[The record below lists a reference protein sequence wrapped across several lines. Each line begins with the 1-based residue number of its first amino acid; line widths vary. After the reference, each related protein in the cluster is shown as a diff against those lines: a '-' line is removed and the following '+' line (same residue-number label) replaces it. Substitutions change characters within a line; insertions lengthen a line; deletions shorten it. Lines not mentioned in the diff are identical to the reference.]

1 MEQLR
6 DSSSQMTWQ
15 NAATS
20 GQTSRR
26 AAALI
31 ATLGTQPEVV
41 TVALD
46 LLLAQGESI
55 QEVVVIHTARPRPT
69 KGPPDAE
76 PANLMI
82 RALAALEREFSG
94 RSHYASGNCACRYRP
109 LCLQIDGQPI
119 DDVHS
124 PHQARAVFSAIF
136 NEVQELKRQQLGIHL
151 SIAGGR
157 KSMSIYGMAAA
168 QLLFDSQDGLWH
180 LISSPEFEALSLMHP
195 RQPDDAQLVRI
206 PVLPISTVF
215 PGMVT
220 LLTSRDPLSV
230 LERKQ
235 DFAVMEEQ
243 RQRQEFLDS
252 LSRSEKLLVDALM
265 VAIVS
270 QNRSLSNSELA
281 RRLLQRPSIV
291 RDRLSDVYAKLHA
304 HLHLPD
310 EEQVDRT
317 ILVYYLTPHYRDH
330 T

>member
-1 MEQLR
+1 MD
-6 DSSSQMTWQ
+6 DSPDGSQ
-15 NAATS
+15 S
-20 GQTSRR
+20 
-26 AAALI
+26 AALI
-31 ATLGTQPEVV
+31 ATLGTQPQVI

-46 LLLAQGESI
+46 LLLAQGEPI

-69 KGPPDAE
+69 KGAPQAI
-76 PANLMI
+76 PADLM
-82 RALAALEREFSG
+82 AHTLATLEREFPG
-94 RSHYASGNCACRYRP
+94 RSFYAAQQRPCRYRP
-109 LCLQIDGQPI
+109 ICLHADGRQIDDIHTPY
-119 DDVHS
+119 
-124 PHQARAVFSAIF
+124 QARAVFSAIF
-136 NEVQELKRQQLGIHL
+136 NEVQELKRQRLRIHL

-168 QLLFDSQDGLWH
+168 QILFDSQDCLWH
-180 LISSPEFEALSLMHP
+180 LVSTAAFEALSLMHP
-195 RQPDDAQLVRI
+195 RSPDDAQLVRI

-235 DFAVMEEQ
+235 DFVAMEEQ

-252 LSRSEKLLVDALM
+252 LSSSEKLLVDALM
-265 VAIVS
+265 VAIVR

-281 RRLLQRPSIV
+281 RRLLLRPSIV

-304 HLHLPD
+304 HLRLPD

-317 ILVYYLTPHYRDH
+317 ILVYYLTPHYRDRA
-330 T
+330 